1 MIIRHEWRLLV
12 TDPSTWILFAVFTA
26 AIVYGTLNGVRWV
39 VFQETAIA
47 DARQEEV
54 ERFAKHETE
63 IVRIYRE
70 KATVSAFADPRNPDG
85 VGRSLGARYAI
96 LPPSPLAALA
106 IGQSDLLPYYFK
118 VTTDARETMLA
129 AFEIENPHRL
139 LTGRFDLA
147 FVVVYLYPL
156 LILALTYNLLSSEKE
171 QGTLVLTL
179 SQPVSVGTLMFGK
192 VMLRLG
198 AFLTV
203 AGVLGLVALFIGQI
217 DLSATGAAPHVILWI
232 ATVVLYGLFWFA
244 TTVAVTALGRPSATN
259 AMILAGAWLVLVV
272 LVPSL
277 LNMAATT
284 AYPVPSRVEMIQA
297 MRIASDDA
305 TEEGSKLLA
314 RYYEDHPNWRPTTL
328 SRR

>member
-156 LILALTYNLLSSEKE
+156 LILALTYNLLSSE
-171 QGTLVLTL
+171 
-179 SQPVSVGTLMFGK
+179 
-192 VMLRLG
+192 R
-198 AFLTV
+198 
-203 AGVLGLVALFIGQI
+203 
-217 DLSATGAAPHVILWI
+217 
-232 ATVVLYGLFWFA
+232 
-244 TTVAVTALGRPSATN
+244 
-259 AMILAGAWLVLVV
+259 
-272 LVPSL
+272 
-277 LNMAATT
+277 
-284 AYPVPSRVEMIQA
+284 SRE
-297 MRIASDDA
+297 R
-305 TEEGSKLLA
+305 
-314 RYYEDHPNWRPTTL
+314 WC
-328 SRR
+328 